1 MVRNG
6 KKQQDARFERSSD
19 AIKQALLRLM
29 VACRLED
36 VSMAQLARE
45 AGVSRST
52 LYAHFGNVLDVYAAL
67 VVDFLGGLR
76 SLKMHLH
83 CSDCEKAAQRPFCV
97 ALREAGPYEP
107 VVRDGRFLGILF
119 SLAEQGAF
127 GSDLLGIYAGLGT
140 SQLQAQ
146 ALYRF
151 QMSGCYAVALSS
163 VPAGEWD
170 VVQRT
175 LDAFIRS
182 GINAVRVKVPL
193 A

>member
-1 MVRNG
+1 MRG
-6 KKQQDARFERSSD
+6 EGTQQDARFERSAE

-29 VACRLED
+29 VARRLED

-67 VVDFLGGLR
+67 VADFLGGLR
-76 SLKMHLH
+76 SLEMHLH
-83 CSDCEKAAQRPFCV
+83 CSDCREAGQRPFCV

-107 VVRDGRFLGILF
+107 VVRDGRFLSLLF
-119 SLAEQGAF
+119 SLVDQGSF
-127 GSDLLGIYAGLGT
+127 GGDLLGIYASLGT
-140 SQLQAQ
+140 SRLQAW

-175 LDAFIRS
+175 LDAFIRG
-182 GINAVRVKVPL
+182 GINAVRVSVPSV
-193 A
+193 